1 MENEK
6 SNKIKEEVSSKR
18 TPTNEKELVKEWT
31 IDDFVLDDGPDED
44 DY

>member
-6 SNKIKEEVSSKR
+6 SNIIIEEVSSKR
-18 TPTNEKELVKEWT
+18 APTNEKELVKEWT
-31 IDDFVLDDGPDED
+31 MDDFALDDGPDED